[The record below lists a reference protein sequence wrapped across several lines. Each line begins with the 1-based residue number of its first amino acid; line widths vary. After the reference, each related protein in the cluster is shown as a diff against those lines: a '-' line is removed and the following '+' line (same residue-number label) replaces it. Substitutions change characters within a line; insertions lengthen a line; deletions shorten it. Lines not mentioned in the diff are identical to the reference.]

1 MSNKEITTSVAERL
15 REAREASGLSQG
27 QAAKKLE
34 MHRPTI
40 SEIEAG
46 RRKVPASELEK
57 FAELYGVSVEWIVTG
72 PTSDSNADARI
83 LMAAR
88 ELSKMS
94 EGDLDRLMK
103 TLRMLKKSEKK

>member
-1 MSNKEITTSVAERL
+1 MSIQNRL

-27 QAAKKLE
+27 QVAKKLE

-46 RRKVPASELEK
+46 RRKVSAQELEL
-57 FAELYGVSVEWIVTG
+57 FSQVYGVSVDWIING
-72 PTSDSNADARI
+72 SSADNPADARI

-94 EGDLDRLMK
+94 ESDLERLMT
-103 TLRMLKKSEKK
+103 TLRMLRKSEDA